1 VRRTREELV
10 RLADARADWVTFA
23 VAATEVLRRGVGFD
37 SSCWHTVDPGTVLF
51 TGNLHQDV
59 ACSGSW
65 LAEHEY
71 VLDDVNKWSFLARS
85 GRRAGATSL
94 ATHGD
99 LQRSARHRS
108 QASYGLGDELRA
120 SFVVDGVHWGAVG
133 LLRGADRRWFTEDDV
148 SYLASVTEVI
158 ARAFRRALVVGHAEA
173 PTSDHGPGVV
183 IFDAD
188 GAVELVSPAAERWI
202 AEIVELPAPTHPG
215 ESKAVRAT
223 AARART
229 MAADDGPATAGS
241 RVRTRSG
248 AWLVLYGTPLAG
260 GDGGR
265 TAVIMQPA
273 TPNEVAPLVA
283 LAYGLSVRER
293 RVAELSLQGRS
304 TKEMSRAL
312 GVSPHTVQ
320 DHLKSIF
327 EKTGVRSR
335 GELVGQVFL
344 EHYVPRWETL
354 ETPDAS
360 WAGLGLPPS

>member
-1 VRRTREELV
+1 M
-10 RLADARADWVTFA
+10 RLADSRTDWVTFS

-51 TGNLHQDV
+51 TGNLHQGIT
-59 ACSGSW
+59 CTGSW
-65 LAEHEY
+65 LAEQEY

-99 LQRSARHRS
+99 LRRSARHRS

-120 SFVVDGVHWGAVG
+120 SFVADGVHWGAVG
-133 LLRGADRRWFTEDDV
+133 LLRGTDRRWFTEDDV
-148 SYLASVTEVI
+148 RLLASVTEVI
-158 ARAFRRALVVGHAEA
+158 ARAFRRALVVEHAGA
-173 PTSDHGPGVV
+173 PVSDHGPGVV
-183 IFDAD
+183 VFDAD

-202 AEIVELPAPTHPG
+202 AEIVEVPAPSHPG

-223 AARART
+223 AARARA
-229 MAADDGPATAGS
+229 MAPGDDAATARS

-273 TPNEVAPLVA
+273 TPTEVAPLVA
-283 LAYGLSVRER
+283 LAYGLSEREC

-304 TKEMSRAL
+304 TREMARAL

-344 EHYVPRWETL
+344 EHYVPRWEAL
-354 ETPDAS
+354 DTPAAS
-360 WAGLGLPPS
+360 WAGLGMPP